1 MRPLVTGRSGSGLR
15 GLRQGASVCG
25 RLRLLCRRHHLGG
38 LQLADAERIQ
48 HRTQELAKTHL
59 VSDADSTKADT
70 QVLDLRAQLTR
81 AEAELTAAR
90 SDAKRALEMLGKH
103 RIVAPFAGVVT
114 DKNAQPGEIISP
126 MSAGG
131 GFTRTGLCTI
141 VDMASLEVEVD
152 VNEAYIQRVQT
163 GQKVSATLD
172 AYPDWQIPAHVITTI
187 PAADRQKATVKV
199 RIGFDA
205 LDLQSDADARAL
217 AAEWARVLKVGGA
230 LYLLARREPTQ
241 APPFL
246 KIDVSEDG
254 SLKLNSLLEPAP
266 TIRIRQNA
274 DFSRMVAPLMV
285 DEIALRRDGLREIL
299 CRKRG

>member
-1 MRPLVTGRSGSGLR
+1 MSLFGKRSTTPTSTTTAPSLPGAALLSPSRQLAQAIAGLR
-15 GLRQGASVCG
+15 RKAQEGTPRV
-25 RLRLLCRRHHLGG
+25 LLCGPASSRSIETFHALGCRVTVEG
-38 LQLADAERIQ
+38 DAQPCIPLAALDE
-48 HRTQELAKTHL
+48 
-59 VSDADSTKADT
+59 S
-70 QVLDLRAQLTR
+70 LDLIL
-81 AEAELTAAR
+81 
-90 SDAKRALEMLGKH
+90 
-103 RIVAPFAGVVT
+103 
-114 DKNAQPGEIISP
+114 
-126 MSAGG
+126 
-131 GFTRTGLCTI
+131 
-141 VDMASLEVEVD
+141 
-152 VNEAYIQRVQT
+152 
-163 GQKVSATLD
+163 
-172 AYPDWQIPAHVITTI
+172 
-187 PAADRQKATVKV
+187 
-199 RIGFDA
+199 GFDA